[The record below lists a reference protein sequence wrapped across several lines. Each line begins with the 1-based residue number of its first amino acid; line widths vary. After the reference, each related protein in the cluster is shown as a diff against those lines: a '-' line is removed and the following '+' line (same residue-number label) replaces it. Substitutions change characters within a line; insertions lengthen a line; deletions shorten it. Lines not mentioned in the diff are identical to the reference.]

1 MASTLTNLL
10 YHVVFSTK
18 ERQNIIESSFRE
30 NLYSYM
36 GGIIR
41 GEKGILISIGGTQD
55 HIHIFMKIPPDVS
68 VSHMLKCLKGNSS
81 KWVNENKHS
90 KIHFNWQ
97 IGYGAFTVSQ
107 SNIEAVIKYIEHQ
120 EEHHRKQTF
129 KEELISLLEKNNIE
143 YDERYLWI

>member
-18 ERQNIIESSFRE
+18 ERRNIIESLFRE

-55 HIHIFMKIPPDVS
+55 HIHIFIKISPDVS